1 MIGGFEIMAQKV
13 KLKDIGMDSM
23 EILYYERQ
31 AKRKKAYAAK
41 KRKTTKIKERPGKRI
56 QRKQETEVFDSPLKK
71 AI

>member
-31 AKRKKAYAAK
+31 AKRKSLCCKK
-41 KRKTTKIKERPGKRI
+41 EKNNQNKRKTW
-56 QRKQETEVFDSPLKK
+56 
-71 AI
+71 